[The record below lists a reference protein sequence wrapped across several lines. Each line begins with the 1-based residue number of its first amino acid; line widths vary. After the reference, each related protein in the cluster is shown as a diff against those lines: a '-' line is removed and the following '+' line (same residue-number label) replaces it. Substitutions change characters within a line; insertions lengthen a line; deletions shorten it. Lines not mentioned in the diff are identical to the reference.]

1 VIAAA
6 ERPVAVLTGLRAEAR
21 CLRRL
26 DLRIV
31 CSGGS
36 AERARIEAARLV
48 AEGAAGLVSFGL
60 AGGLA
65 ADLRPGDLLLPELVL
80 SPEGRSVPTD
90 SGWRERLESRFA
102 QGRLRARRGSL
113 VGSDHVLATPAAKRG
128 LRETTGALAVDME
141 SHALAAA
148 ATAAGVRF
156 VVVRAIADPCDRV
169 IPQAALE
176 TLTPDGR
183 IHLSGT
189 LGSVLREPG
198 QLIALLRLG
207 RDSAAALATLRRVA
221 RLGGPDLG
229 FDRGP
234 ES

>member
-1 VIAAA
+1 
-6 ERPVAVLTGLRAEAR
+6 
-21 CLRRL
+21 
-26 DLRIV
+26 
-31 CSGGS
+31 
-36 AERARIEAARLV
+36 
-48 AEGAAGLVSFGL
+48 
-60 AGGLA
+60 
-65 ADLRPGDLLLPELVL
+65 
-80 SPEGRSVPTD
+80 
-90 SGWRERLESRFA
+90 
-102 QGRLRARRGSL
+102 
-113 VGSDHVLATPAAKRG
+113 
-128 LRETTGALAVDME
+128 ME
-141 SHALAAA
+141 SHVLAAA

-183 IHLSGT
+183 IRLSGT